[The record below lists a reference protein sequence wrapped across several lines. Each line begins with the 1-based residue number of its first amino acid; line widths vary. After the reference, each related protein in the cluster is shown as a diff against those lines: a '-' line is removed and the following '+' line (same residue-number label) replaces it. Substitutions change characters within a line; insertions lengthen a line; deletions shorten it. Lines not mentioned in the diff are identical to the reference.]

1 MQYDLIQGG
10 KSHFMCELVKNREV
24 LFEKNFDRIILCQHE
39 NLSYRNNLTFE
50 SFKLS
55 FPQAELVS
63 GLPNIS
69 KLGLDHSRGSAS
81 LVLIDDLQTE
91 FLNSA
96 DMAKQH
102 SLIRLRQ
109 RPYQSKFLGD
119 LIAQWIAFSL
129 ETQRPRVRFSASRK

>member
-1 MQYDLIQGG
+1 M
-10 KSHFMCELVKNREV
+10 KNREK
-24 LFEKNFDRIILCQHE
+24 LFEKTFDRIILCQHE

-50 SFKLS
+50 TIKAS

-69 KLGLDHSRGSAS
+69 KLGLDQSRAGAT

-96 DMAKQH
+96 DMEPKQH
-102 SLIRLRQ
+102 K
-109 RPYQSKFLGD
+109 YH
-119 LIAQWIAFSL
+119 
-129 ETQRPRVRFSASRK
+129 